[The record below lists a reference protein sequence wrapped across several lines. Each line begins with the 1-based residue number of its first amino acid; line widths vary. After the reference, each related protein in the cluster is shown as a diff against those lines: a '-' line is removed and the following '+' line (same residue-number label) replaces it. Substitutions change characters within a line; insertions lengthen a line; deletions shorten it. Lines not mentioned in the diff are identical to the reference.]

1 MVDQEETKK
10 EVSEMTVKC
19 LNWKESEGLNGTV
32 AFCSVAAY
40 GGKLTAGEA
49 KSCGCTSLKREKC
62 MKAMMA
68 VNGFGLVPEV
78 YEEVAVTG
86 NYLAKEAAFGI
97 AL

>member
-1 MVDQEETKK
+1 
-10 EVSEMTVKC
+10 MTVKC
-19 LNWKESEGLNGTV
+19 VNWKENEGLNGTV

-49 KSCGCTSLKREKC
+49 KSCGCTGLKRETC
-62 MKAMMA
+62 MKAMVA
-68 VNGFGLVPEV
+68 GNGFGLVPEV

-86 NYLAKEAAFGI
+86 DYLVKETAFGA

>member
-1 MVDQEETKK
+1 
-10 EVSEMTVKC
+10 MTVKC
-19 LNWKESEGLNGTV
+19 VNWKENEGLNGTV

-49 KSCGCTSLKREKC
+49 KSCGCTGLKRETC
-62 MKAMMA
+62 MKAMVA
-68 VNGFGLVPEV
+68 GNGFGLVPEV

-86 NYLAKEAAFGI
+86 NYLVKETAFGV